1 MNLAVVPSG
10 SPLKFSIESSAF
22 GSSPTLTVWSLAFG
36 SFLSASVG
44 FSGVAGFLVTNSDN
58 GFVSVEPSVY
68 VTTRFPLSSFLTD
81 WILPFLSTGVSFA
94 IFASSFFLL
103 YSSFS
108 FSLILSKSSF
118 VTLVGSATSTLSAGA
133 GVAISYLS
141 VWDLTIKWTYP
152 GVWVAFGF
160 LSNALKSVFDGALS
174 LSLATTKLVQ
184 WFGALSVVTPVIL
197 IVAVA
202 PDTVPSPWVTAE
214 FSIFPVVKP

>member
-44 FSGVAGFLVTNSDN
+44 FLVTNFDS
-58 GFVSVEPSVY
+58 GSLSVEPSVY

-94 IFASSFFLL
+94 IFASSLFLL
-103 YSSFS
+103 YLSWS

>member
-1 MNLAVVPSG
+1 MSTGSLKATVVPLGRSFTL
-10 SPLKFSIESSAF
+10 PIESSAF
-22 GSSPTLTVWSLAFG
+22 GVVPLSTVCGLAVG
-36 SFLSASVG
+36 SFLSASV
-44 FSGVAGFLVTNSDN
+44 GFLVTNSDN
-58 GFVSVEPSVY
+58 GFLSVEPSVY
-68 VTTRFPLSSFLTD
+68 VTTRFPSASFVTD
-81 WILPFLSTGVSFA
+81 LILPSLSTGVSFA

-103 YSSFS
+103 YSSWS
-108 FSLILSKSSF
+108 FSLILSNSAS
-118 VTLVGSATSTLSAGA
+118 VTFVGSATSTLSAGA

-141 VWDLTIKWTYP
+141 VWDLTMNWTYP

-160 LSNALKSVFDGALS
+160 LSNALKSVVDGALS

-197 IVAVA
+197 IVAVG